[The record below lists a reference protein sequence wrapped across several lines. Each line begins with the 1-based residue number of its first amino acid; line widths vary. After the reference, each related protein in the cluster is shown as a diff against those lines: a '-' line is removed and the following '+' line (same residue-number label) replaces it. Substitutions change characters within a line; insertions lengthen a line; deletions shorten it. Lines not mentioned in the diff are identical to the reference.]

1 MEKKI
6 AFDYTDEV
14 KEKIEKMLKEEL
26 IKLDRKIV
34 VLDDDPTGSQTVK
47 NLTVYCDWEK
57 ETIKKAFNDKEKMFF
72 ILTNSRSFSEKKTLN
87 VHKDIMN
94 RILDVNE
101 EQKFLIY
108 SRGDSTLRGHY
119 PLETEI
125 LKEIFEKRTS
135 KKIDG
140 EIICP
145 FFLEGKRVTIDGVHY
160 IVEKERTIPV
170 AETEFSKDKS
180 FSYVNSDLAKWC
192 EEKSSKKYRE
202 ENIVKISLEELRRVD
217 VDGITKK
224 LLDVKDFN
232 KVIVDSTSYFE
243 LKVFVIAFLRAL
255 FKGKEFFVR
264 GAASMLK
271 VLADSKNDKLL
282 EKKDIFNVEVSNGGL
297 ILVGSH
303 VDKTTRQLEELK
315 KTEIVQL
322 EFNQHLVL
330 HDREFFSEIE
340 RVKNEA
346 KRYLEKGK
354 DVVIYTKRERL
365 DIPNGNEEEQLRMAT
380 KISDGLIEVVKRIGV
395 RPRFLIAKGGITSS
409 DTATK
414 GLEIKQ
420 AKILGQIAPGVSVWL
435 SGNDSRYYNLPYII
449 FPGNVGE
456 DETLKEVYE
465 ILKK

>member
-6 AFDYTDEV
+6 AFDYADEV

-160 IVEKERTIPV
+160 IVEKERIIPV

-202 ENIVKISLEELRRVD
+202 ENIVKISLEEL
-217 VDGITKK
+217 
-224 LLDVKDFN
+224 
-232 KVIVDSTSYFE
+232 
-243 LKVFVIAFLRAL
+243 
-255 FKGKEFFVR
+255 
-264 GAASMLK
+264 
-271 VLADSKNDKLL
+271 
-282 EKKDIFNVEVSNGGL
+282 
-297 ILVGSH
+297 
-303 VDKTTRQLEELK
+303 
-315 KTEIVQL
+315 
-322 EFNQHLVL
+322 
-330 HDREFFSEIE
+330 
-340 RVKNEA
+340 
-346 KRYLEKGK
+346 
-354 DVVIYTKRERL
+354 
-365 DIPNGNEEEQLRMAT
+365 
-380 KISDGLIEVVKRIGV
+380 
-395 RPRFLIAKGGITSS
+395 
-409 DTATK
+409 
-414 GLEIKQ
+414 
-420 AKILGQIAPGVSVWL
+420 
-435 SGNDSRYYNLPYII
+435 
-449 FPGNVGE
+449 
-456 DETLKEVYE
+456 
-465 ILKK
+465 